1 MSEKLKTEVWDVERC
16 TGCGTCVQ
24 VCSRGVLQF
33 REGEEHP
40 TKRVIDKIVG
50 LSHSILDTCFYCDK
64 PCEESCP
71 RLLEE
76 WGEGKT
82 TYVASVRT
90 KRPSKS
96 GHFNDV
102 TSDILISALTNGM
115 IDGAV
120 LMDVDRC
127 TLKPVSRVVT
137 TIEEIMECVGT
148 QYIWSPPLAALNDA
162 VYKHQ
167 LERIAV
173 VGTPCVIQGISRML
187 TASTK
192 ELEVYKKS
200 IALTI
205 GIFCSGVYS
214 YDFITEEIVKGAGV
228 PLNKIKR
235 IYQSIK
241 DNVICILLKDDS
253 TKEIALSDAQK
264 YMRKGCSR
272 CSDFLA
278 EMADIS
284 IGSVGAKEGY
294 STVIARNSKGEG
306 CISTAVDWGLLEVD
320 EKVDKKALKAAKE
333 EKERRKRA
341 QQFDSLTLLMLDALS
356 DPERIK
362 NARERFGALYK
373 LKIKESVSK
382 EVSGCGTC
390 KECY

>member
-1 MSEKLKTEVWDVERC
+1 
-16 TGCGTCVQ
+16 
-24 VCSRGVLQF
+24 
-33 REGEEHP
+33 
-40 TKRVIDKIVG
+40 
-50 LSHSILDTCFYCDK
+50 
-64 PCEESCP
+64 
-71 RLLEE
+71 
-76 WGEGKT
+76 
-82 TYVASVRT
+82 
-90 KRPSKS
+90 
-96 GHFNDV
+96 
-102 TSDILISALTNGM
+102 M

-120 LMDVDRC
+120 LMDVDRW
-127 TLKPVSRVVT
+127 TLKPLSRVAT

-167 LERIAV
+167 LKKIAV
-173 VGTPCVIQGISRML
+173 VGSPCAIQGINRMMSS
-187 TASTK
+187 TAK
-192 ELEVYKKS
+192 EMEIYKRS

-205 GIFCSGVYS
+205 GIFCSGMYS
-214 YDFITEEIVKGAGV
+214 YDFITEEIVKGSSI

-241 DNVICILLKDDS
+241 DDAICILLKDGS

-272 CSDFLA
+272 CTDFLA

-294 STVIARNSKGEG
+294 STVIARNPKGEG
-306 CISTAVDWGLLEVD
+306 CILTAVDWGLLEID
-320 EKVDKKALKAAKE
+320 EKVNEKALKAARE

-341 QQFDSLTLLMLDALS
+341 QQFDSLTLLMLDALN

-362 NARERFGALYK
+362 DAREKFGALYG
-373 LKIKESVSK
+373 LKVKELVSK

>member
-1 MSEKLKTEVWDVERC
+1 MYEKLKIEVWDLDRC
-16 TGCGTCVQ
+16 TGCGTCVE

-33 REGEEHP
+33 REGKEHP
-40 TKRVIDKIVG
+40 TKRTIEKIVG
-50 LSHSILDTCFYCDK
+50 LSHSTLNTCFYCER
-64 PCEESCP
+64 PCEESCSQ
-71 RLLEE
+71 LVE
-76 WGEGKT
+76 WGEGKIM
-82 TYVASVRT
+82 YVASVRT

-102 TSDILISALTNGM
+102 TSDILISALTTGT
-115 IDGAV
+115 IDGV
-120 LMDVDRC
+120 VMMDVDRW

-148 QYIWSPPLAALNDA
+148 QYVWSPPLAALNDA
-162 VYKHQ
+162 VYKYK
-167 LERIAV
+167 LKKIAI
-173 VGTPCVIQGISRML
+173 VGSPCVMQGINRIMSSS
-187 TASTK
+187 AK
-192 ELEVYKKS
+192 EMEAYKKS

-214 YDFITEEIVKGAGV
+214 YDFITEEIVKGASV

-241 DNVICILLKDDS
+241 DNAIYILLKDGS
-253 TKEIALSDAQK
+253 TKEVSLSDAQK

-272 CSDFLA
+272 CTDFLA

-294 STVIARNSKGEG
+294 STVIVRNPKGEG
-306 CISTAVDWGLLEVD
+306 YISTAIEWGLLEV
-320 EKVDKKALKAAKE
+320 EGKVNEKALKAAKE

-356 DPERIK
+356 DPERMK
-362 NARERFGALYK
+362 DARERFGALYK
-373 LKIKESVSK
+373 LKVKELAPK
-382 EVSGCGTC
+382 EV
-390 KECY
+390 